1 MIFLGSDVA
10 DDSKVSEAILMLLDL
25 FLVWISTAFFSQ
37 TLCCLLFNGCNR
49 LLFPIFG
56 ETLAS
61 EDLGHRILH
70 LFGRLA
76 LQPLYTYEYTEVQH
90 QPLRIQ
96 KRNNS
101 YFMCLPGQK

>member
-49 LLFPIFG
+49 LLFPIS
-56 ETLAS
+56 EKPWHLKTLDIES
-61 EDLGHRILH
+61 YIS
-70 LFGRLA
+70 LA
-76 LQPLYTYEYTEVQH
+76 
-90 QPLRIQ
+90 
-96 KRNNS
+96 
-101 YFMCLPGQK
+101 G